1 MKINTIAT
9 SILVLIITSTYVA
22 SHQQNRLT
30 TISFINIHSNN
41 KIKIGY
47 NLESVA
53 FEYSYWDESTSD
65 IRKDIKNKLSGFSG
79 IVLRYPGG
87 SVSNKFNILDAT
99 GSKRKNQKLVDWLE
113 SKPVK
118 FGPLE
123 YSEFVK
129 SLNGNTWFVL
139 NIFEYYKSPNKRI
152 YLKELIN
159 LLKHINDNRKIMG
172 IELGNEVY
180 LPKHK
185 ITGEQYANIINP
197 IIEILKKE
205 FPGVNIVVGLQGFDV
220 GSKLADTFNT
230 EVLNNLK
237 HYDIGYSLHYYYD
250 GPPGGPPISSAVL
263 NIKKSITK
271 INEYT
276 KNKTKI
282 WITEHGKWPGGKTT
296 QSNWNELWPKSYDMG
311 AALSI
316 AEFTLDVTQ
325 IPEVEGI
332 FLHALG
338 GNNGPWSMFHSEDYG
353 INNIN
358 SVTKLTQNLLHVI
371 SLGKIFGGSVNTSHI
386 KSILIT
392 SDNSKLYI
400 VILNKSDKN
409 KKIKLNLPIYADE
422 EVLFS
427 EESVSAD
434 STAHNTKMQN
444 NSIVYKKN
452 HKNKK
457 VFTSDGNIELD
468 LPKLS
473 ISVFSLESE

>member
-1 MKINTIAT
+1 MNITIIAA
-9 SILVLIITSTYVA
+9 SILVLIITTTYVA
-22 SHQQNRLT
+22 SHQQNRIT
-30 TISFINIHSNN
+30 DISFINIHSNN

-79 IVLRYPGG
+79 LVIRYPGG

-118 FGPLE
+118 FGPME

-139 NIFEYYKSPNKRI
+139 NIFEYYNSPNKQI

-159 LLKHINDNRKIMG
+159 LLKLINDNWKILG

-185 ITGEQYANIINP
+185 ITGKQYANIINP

-205 FPGVNIVVGLQGFDV
+205 FSGVNIVVGIQGFDS
-220 GSKLADTFNT
+220 GTNLADTFNT
-230 EVLNNLK
+230 QVLNNLK
-237 HYDIGYSLHYYYD
+237 DYNIGFSLHYYYD

-296 QSNWNELWPKSYDMG
+296 QSNWNDLWPKSYDMG

-325 IPEVEGI
+325 IPEVQGV

-353 INNIN
+353 ISNIN

-371 SLGKIFGGSVNTSHI
+371 SLGKIFGSTDNTSHI
-386 KSILIT
+386 KSILVN
-392 SDNSKLYI
+392 SNNSKLYI
-400 VILNKSDKN
+400 VILNKNDN
-409 KKIKLNLPIYADE
+409 NTKIKLNLPKYANQK
-422 EVLFS
+422 VFFS
-427 EESVSAD
+427 KETISAD
-434 STAHNTKMQN
+434 STEHSAKMLN
-444 NSIVYKKN
+444 NSIAHNEYEV
-452 HKNKK
+452 NKT
-457 VFTSDGNIELD
+457 FTSDGYVELD

-473 ISVFSLESE
+473 ISLITLETD